1 MSKSV
6 EKLSSH
12 RAHSLLTVLREN
24 GGSCRTTELAGML
37 KVSEET
43 VRRNIKKLAKEG
55 LVIKVHGGVLLT
67 NRNDEPAFGERMEAN
82 QPAKRHMAAHVAAQ
96 IDDGTSLF
104 IDNSSTTSFV
114 ADALRVRKDLFV
126 VTNSIKVAE
135 RLSAHNGNRVFFA
148 GGELRESDGG
158 SYGAGAIEFVKGF
171 NPDFAILSA
180 SAASADKGFMLTDL
194 SEAEIARIYVAKANV
209 RIIVVD
215 QSKFGQNAP
224 IVFAAIPDI
233 DILVTDAP
241 TPEKFAAAAQSGSL
255 KVIVATGDSK

>member
-1 MSKSV
+1 MPKPV
-6 EKLSSH
+6 EMLSSH
-12 RAHSLLTVLREN
+12 RAHSLLTVLRET
-24 GGSCRTTELAGML
+24 GGSCRTAELAEML

-55 LVIKVHGGVLLT
+55 LVIKVHGGVLLA
-67 NRNDEPAFGERMEAN
+67 NRNDEPAFGVRMEAN
-82 QPAKRHMAAHVAAQ
+82 QPAKRRMAARVAAL

-114 ADALRVRKDLFV
+114 ANALRVRRNLFI

-158 SYGAGAIEFVKGF
+158 SYGPGAIEFAKGF

-180 SAASADKGFMLTDL
+180 SAASAEKGFMLTDL
-194 SEAEIARIYVAKANV
+194 SEAEIARVFATKANA
-209 RIIVVD
+209 RIVVAD
-215 QSKFGQNAP
+215 QSKIGQNAP
-224 IVFAAIPDI
+224 IVFAALADI

-241 TPEKFAAAAQSGSL
+241 APEIFAAAAKSGGL
-255 KVIVATGDSK
+255 KVIVATGDTT